1 MKTSNKFL
9 VVIAIVV
16 IGFLIVFNAGL
27 KAEYLKGEFK
37 TRFYQMEQL
46 SFKNFSNIKHN
57 VGDRLGVKIEKG
69 DTFQVWV
76 KSFVK
81 DEIDIKQTGQALVI
95 NASKNNKG
103 WTYSSGI
110 IIICPK
116 IDSLTITSDV
126 EANNKKIDENSGYN
140 YNVYNLIS
148 NFNQPKMFIKLN
160 MLTAL
165 ELEANSID
173 ELQAIAGDK
182 ATGKA
187 YLDINH
193 TNNFKVANINV
204 PGESE
209 LKLENPSIGKL
220 NYTIAD
226 KAKITTFGK
235 SLPMIK

>member
-1 MKTSNKFL
+1 MKTSNKL
-9 VVIAIVV
+9 LIVIAIIV

-27 KAEYLKGEFK
+27 KAEYLKGDFK

-57 VGDRLGVKIEKG
+57 VGDRINVKIEKG

-76 KSFVK
+76 KTFIK
-81 DEIDIKQTGQALVI
+81 DEVDIKQVGQTLVI
-95 NASKNNKG
+95 NAAQNNKG
-103 WTYSSGI
+103 WNSSSSI

-116 IDSLTITSDV
+116 IDSLTITSDI
-126 EANNKKIDENSGYN
+126 EANNKTIDEDAT

-148 NFNQPKMFIKLN
+148 NFKQPKMFIKLN
-160 MLTAL
+160 KLTAL

-182 ATGKA
+182 LIGKA

-193 TNNFKVANINV
+193 TNNFKVANIQV
-204 PGESE
+204 PGKSE
-209 LKLENPSIGKL
+209 LKLENPTVGKL
-220 NYTIAD
+220 NCTIAD
-226 KAKITTFGK
+226 DAKITTFGK
-235 SLPMIK
+235 SLPLMK

>member
-1 MKTSNKFL
+1 MF
-9 VVIAIVV
+9 
-16 IGFLIVFNAGL
+16 
-27 KAEYLKGEFK
+27 
-37 TRFYQMEQL
+37 
-46 SFKNFSNIKHN
+46 
-57 VGDRLGVKIEKG
+57 GVKIEKG
-69 DTFQVWV
+69 DKFQVWV
-76 KSFVK
+76 KSFMK
-81 DEIDIKQTGQALVI
+81 DEIDIKQIGQTLVI
-95 NASKNNKG
+95 NTAKNTKSMSYN
-103 WTYSSGI
+103 SGI
-110 IIICPK
+110 IIICPQ

-126 EANNKKIDENSGYN
+126 EANNKPIDPNSS

-160 MLTAL
+160 KLTAL
-165 ELEANSID
+165 ELEANKID

-193 TNNFKVANINV
+193 TNIFKVANINV

-209 LKLENPSIGKL
+209 LKLENPTIGKL

-226 KAKITTFGK
+226 DAKITTFGK